1 MRNISNQQRSKF
13 RSIDRTNAIQIS
25 LFLKNLLLLKINK
38 LLILSNYKIFNFI
51 LNLEEF
57 LIIPNLK
64 IFRNIDRI
72 DTIQIFSF
80 LKNLLPRKIKELLIL
95 FNYKIF
101 NFTLN
106 LKEYLITLNL
116 KIFRNIDR
124 IDSIQISLK
133 KIFFFT
139 KLINF

>member
-1 MRNISNQQRSKF
+1 MFRN
-13 RSIDRTNAIQIS
+13 IDRTNAIQIP

-64 IFRNIDRI
+64 IFRSIDRI

-80 LKNLLPRKIKELLIL
+80 LKNLLPRKIKERLIL
-95 FNYKIF
+95 FNYNIF

-106 LKEYLITLNL
+106 LKRILNYTEF
-116 KIFRNIDR
+116 K
-124 IDSIQISLK
+124 
-133 KIFFFT
+133 
-139 KLINF
+139 NFSKYRSNR